1 MYLKLGTTNIKYS
14 TGQDDFTVFSEV
26 VDSKMSFERPVLVRT
41 PDELEI
47 WFGSDFPGKDYY
59 DELLE
64 SGVTLFLYRP
74 IKVEQNTNA
83 LDYIDLKEYSMDQ
96 KLYYNFTELP
106 ETGEDKVLYKV
117 VTGDGEYKEG
127 NLWYTLY
134 IYYLGEYTKILELPQ
149 NLDTNNTSSLGNRDV
164 LNINYPGFI
173 GPEYCYPKYTE
184 DGDADYSEKI
194 DEGILLNNLPDL
206 LRVSKGYE
214 TLGYSLDYNP
224 KIDFHP
230 IDEGL
235 TSKYIIL
242 KKIKVTPKKN
252 IWLDKNNAPTTLKD
266 YNFEFFNIMIWF
278 KEDIN
283 SIPNIPSQYY
293 DESLEVEIK
302 AGEDNKEIFKRLV
315 EDIIP
320 GQLGY
325 TVEGNISEGYKI
337 YTSYSIQVTYFT
349 NIAGLLFEPD
359 FNTTHNILSKISS
372 GSTRVR
378 FTSKTTGTEGGDSEY
393 LDSDISVKIEKLK
406 GDDLY
411 RVTIERYNYQ
421 EIYEGGLFTIGQERL
436 DTMITSGS
444 KLVRCILE
452 TSYID
457 RETGKEVK
465 YKKNTP
471 KSELPSGTWY
481 LKRAWK
487 ETAEDINGE
496 YWKAAE
502 AIFGSDNAGIIDY
515 FLVPDI
521 YKYSAGMKTGSETS
535 YYPEYEKFLG
545 YAGSLGFQ
553 VLFQNSDN
561 GWTYVETKELPPAE
575 EIISGTIYIVPQEDG
590 GTRFYKGLIETTDP
604 EETNTAGNNY
614 VFNYMGDQDNRLLYF
629 YRGQTIFGQDR
640 PGYYLHIRGLL
651 QDIYSMTS
659 NQILYQTP
667 TKDPY
672 IIEEPE
678 EKLEEYKSNYLVFN
692 NQIYYYKKY
701 QNGQDFNTS
710 GWMRFC
716 IGKVAR
722 ELEKNKWKIL
732 STKSAGDI
740 RARIEQILNRISAGY
755 SYIDSLVITGF
766 YLDLPNNRLGL
777 EVESRMSDLVDNNM
791 TIDIT
796 LNYDKKQ

>member
-1 MYLKLGTTNIKYS
+1 MYLRLGTTNIKYS
-14 TGQDDFTVFSEV
+14 TEQDDFTVFSEV
-26 VDSKMSFERPVLVRT
+26 VDSKMSYEKPILVRT
-41 PDELEI
+41 PDELDI

-83 LDYIDLKEYSMDQ
+83 PDYVDLKEYSIDQ
-96 KLYYNFTELP
+96 KLYYNLTELP
-106 ETGEDKVLYKV
+106 EIGEDKVLYKV
-117 VTGDGEYKEG
+117 VTGEGEYKEG

-134 IYYLGEYTKILELPQ
+134 IYYLGEYMKILELPQ
-149 NLDTNNTSSLGNRDV
+149 NLDTNNTSSLENRDV
-164 LNINYPGFI
+164 LNINYQGFI
-173 GPEYCYPKYTE
+173 GPEYCYPKYIE
-184 DGDADYSEKI
+184 EGDVDYTEKI
-194 DEGILLNNLPDL
+194 NEEILLSHLPDL

-214 TLGYSLDYNP
+214 TLAYSLVYNP
-224 KIDFHP
+224 EIDFHP

-242 KKIKVTPKKN
+242 KKLKN
-252 IWLDKNNAPTTLKD
+252 DS
-266 YNFEFFNIMIWF
+266 YENIMIWF
-278 KEDIN
+278 KEEIN

-293 DESLEVEIK
+293 DEAVEVEIK
-302 AGEDNKEIFKRLV
+302 AKESNKEIFKRLV
-315 EDIIP
+315 EVIIP
-320 GQLGY
+320 SQLGY

-337 YTSYSIQVTYFT
+337 YTSYSVQVTYFT
-349 NIAGLLFEPD
+349 NITDLLFEPD

-378 FTSKTTGTEGGDSEY
+378 FISKTTGTEGGDPEY
-393 LDSDISVKIEKLK
+393 LDSDISVNIEKLK
-406 GDDLY
+406 GDDKY
-411 RVTIERYNYQ
+411 RVTIERYKYQ

-436 DTMITSGS
+436 DTIITSES
-444 KLVRCILE
+444 KLVRCILS
-452 TSYID
+452 TSYIN
-457 RETGKEVK
+457 RETGEEVE
-465 YKKNTP
+465 YKKGT
-471 KSELPSGTWY
+471 KESELPSGTWY

-535 YYPEYEKFLG
+535 YYPEYERFLG
-545 YAGSLGFQ
+545 YARSLGFQ

-561 GWTYVETKELPPAE
+561 GWTYVETQELPSAE
-575 EIISGTIYIVPQEDG
+575 NITSGTIYIVSQPTG
-590 GTRFYKGLIETTDP
+590 GVKFYKVENGNLIETTDP

-614 VFNYMGDQDNRLLYF
+614 VFNYTSDTDNRLLYF

-651 QDIYSMTS
+651 QDIYSITS
-659 NQILYQTP
+659 DQILYQTP
-667 TKDPY
+667 TTDPY
-672 IIEEPE
+672 TFESPE

-777 EVESRMSDLVDNNM
+777 EVESRMSDLVDNDM

-796 LNYDKKQ
+796 LNYDKK

>member
-1 MYLKLGTTNIKYS
+1 MYLRLGTTNIKYS
-14 TGQDDFTVFSEV
+14 TEQDDFTVFSEV
-26 VDSKMSFERPVLVRT
+26 VDSKMSYEKPVLVRT
-41 PDELEI
+41 SDELDI

-83 LDYIDLKEYSMDQ
+83 PDYIDLKEYSIDQ
-96 KLYYNFTELP
+96 KLYYNLIELP
-106 ETGEDKVLYKV
+106 EIGEDKVLYKV
-117 VTGDGEYKEG
+117 VTGEGEYKEG

-134 IYYLGEYTKILELPQ
+134 IYYLGEYMKILELPQ
-149 NLDTNNTSSLGNRDV
+149 NLDTNNTSSLENRDV

-173 GPEYCYPKYTE
+173 GPEYCYPKYIE
-184 DGDADYSEKI
+184 EGDVDYTEKI
-194 DEGILLNNLPDL
+194 DEEVLLSHLPDL

-214 TLGYSLDYNP
+214 TLAYSLVYNP
-224 KIDFHP
+224 EIDFYP
-230 IDEGL
+230 VDEGL

-242 KKIKVTPKKN
+242 KKLKN
-252 IWLDKNNAPTTLKD
+252 DS
-266 YNFEFFNIMIWF
+266 YENIMIWF
-278 KEDIN
+278 KEEIN

-293 DESLEVEIK
+293 DEAIEVEIK
-302 AGEDNKEIFKRLV
+302 AKESNKEIFKRLV
-315 EDIIP
+315 EVIIP
-320 GQLGY
+320 SQLGY
-325 TVEGNISEGYKI
+325 TIEGNISEGYKI

-349 NIAGLLFEPD
+349 NITGLLFEPD

-372 GSTRVR
+372 GSTRMR
-378 FTSKTTGTEGGDSEY
+378 FISKTTGTESGDSEY
-393 LDSDISVKIEKLK
+393 LDSNISVNIEKLK
-406 GDDLY
+406 GDDKY
-411 RVTIERYNYQ
+411 RVTIERYKYQ

-436 DTMITSGS
+436 DTIITSES
-444 KLVRCILE
+444 KLVRCVLS
-452 TSYID
+452 TSYIN
-457 RETGKEVK
+457 RETNKEVE
-465 YKKNTP
+465 YKKGS
-471 KSELPSGTWY
+471 KESELPSGTWY

-521 YKYSAGMKTGSETS
+521 YKYSAGMKTGSKTS
-535 YYPEYEKFLG
+535 YYPEYERFLG
-545 YAGSLGFQ
+545 YAKSLGFQ

-561 GWTYVETKELPPAE
+561 GWTYVETQELPSAE
-575 EIISGTIYIVPQEDG
+575 DITSGTIYIVSQPTG
-590 GTRFYKGLIETTDP
+590 GVKFYKVENGNLIETTDP

-614 VFNYMGDQDNRLLYF
+614 VFNYTSDADNRLLYF

-651 QDIYSMTS
+651 QDIYSITS
-659 NQILYQTP
+659 DQILYQTP
-667 TKDPY
+667 TTDPY
-672 IIEEPE
+672 TFKSPE
-678 EKLEEYKSNYLVFN
+678 DKLEEYKSNYLVFN

-777 EVESRMSDLVDNNM
+777 EVESRMSDLVDNDM

-796 LNYDKKQ
+796 LNYDKK